1 MKFIAYRDG
10 NRGYTETELYS
21 PSNEGA
27 RRLAESLFPPRAGSD
42 LGVIVEPEPD
52 PDPELDTAA
61 QYWNEWIQRVCFA
74 GESPTEENT
83 MLACDV
89 TPSRWNWYP
98 HSGCAWH
105 RLIMVPGR
113 DWLWHASS
121 QYVLEAGR
129 SRSRITHGV
138 MRIHGRYPLSAL
150 GGPATEIKT
159 NPQRD
164 GWLLPVI
171 AVVMPGVTYTG

>member
-1 MKFIAYRDG
+1 MKFIAYRDTC
-10 NRGYTETELYS
+10 RSYTETDIYS
-21 PSNEGA
+21 PSYESA
-27 RRLAESLFPPRAGSD
+27 RRLAESLFPSRASSD
-42 LGVIVEPEPD
+42 VIVEPSINPE
-52 PDPELDTAA
+52 PELDTAA
-61 QYWNEWIQRVCFA
+61 QYWAEWIPSVWFP
-74 GESPTEENT
+74 GDTPTQENT

-121 QYVLEAGR
+121 QYVMESGT

-138 MRIHGRYPLSAL
+138 LRVHGRYPLSAL
-150 GGPATEIKT
+150 GGPASAIKT
-159 NPQRD
+159 KPERD

-171 AVVMPGVTYTG
+171 AVVMPAVTYTA